1 MDYLHQ
7 NVGIL
12 FLTVC
17 SRYYL
22 HQNLSILT
30 TCSRYVRLGS
40 DCLGPRGDDKS
51 GCRDYWET
59 YCVMVE
65 SESRVT
71 SYRANRFNNLFQAAA
86 ALHFHRADIKNF
98 LEKYLAK
105 QNRKIQSICADN
117 KCDQVDCHVTA
128 LGLLYFRVTG
138 PYWEL
143 LAQDIHYLDFCIY
156 VNQLLQHFQRW
167 AANPA
172 DAFSQEFDPLFG
184 KRFMPDPDTFQAL
197 LSISVDQ
204 QAKVMA
210 TLRKISK
217 EVIITI
223 NNQLKDF
230 LEGGRYYHVTDPEL
244 RQRMKHCKLTNL
256 VGEQA
261 FGDLDFSIFKRRY
274 ASLHHHSTVQMM
286 KQNKPISMWFSS
298 KDEEEQKCL
307 LNLSAE
313 KAPLLRQQHVLEEK
327 DCVARRRIVLEQN
340 HLKKEAVRVK
350 KSNKINEIIALM
362 QRHRG
367 PCQKAADVNRLLF
380 TYKKWTDQIVAL
392 KAELQ
397 YHKIVLSSKSPLLQ
411 VGGKVQELVA
421 RLKSFLADRAVKTP
435 PEAANT
441 PPEAANTPPEAVN
454 IPAAAANA
462 SLPAGRGRKR
472 FLQCTANPAGQARK
486 RQRLPSPSFPED
498 AQERHQSPSPPQP
511 SSSVSSSFK
520 KYSFSVQSE
529 FVAVHYDNDYYIGE
543 VVDVLS
549 SEEGVVNFM
558 ERCTIKSTAFAWPKV
573 PDRCTVHRNFVF
585 ANGNDISL
593 APISSSGRTWR
604 VQDMTVLL
612 MKYTHF
618 RALFV
623 DN

>member
-1 MDYLHQ
+1 M
-7 NVGIL
+7 
-12 FLTVC
+12 
-17 SRYYL
+17 

-30 TCSRYVRLGS
+30 ICSRYVRLGS

-86 ALHFHRADIKNF
+86 ALHFHRANIKNF

-167 AANPA
+167 AAHPA
-172 DAFSQEFDPLFG
+172 DAFSQEFDPLFV
-184 KRFMPDPDTFQAL
+184 KRFMPDPDLFQAL
-197 LSISVDQ
+197 LSISIDQ

-244 RQRMKHCKLTNL
+244 RQRTKHCKLTNL

-286 KQNKPISMWFSS
+286 KRNKPISMWFSS

-313 KAPLLRQQHVLEEK
+313 KAPLLRQQHLLEEK

-350 KSNKINEIIALM
+350 KSNKINEIVALM

-367 PCQKAADVNRLLF
+367 PCQKAADANRLLF
-380 TYKKWTDQIVAL
+380 TSKKRTDQIAAL

-397 YHKIVLSSKSPLLQ
+397 YHKIVLFSKLPLLR
-411 VGGKVQELVA
+411 VGGKVQELVT
-421 RLKSFLADRAVKTP
+421 RLKSFLADC
-435 PEAANT
+435 AANT
-441 PPEAANTPPEAVN
+441 PPEAAVN
-454 IPAAAANA
+454 SPAAADAAASA
-462 SLPAGRGRKR
+462 SLPVRRGRKR

-486 RQRLPSPSFPED
+486 RQRLPSPSSPEA

-511 SSSVSSSFK
+511 SSSNSSSLK
-520 KYSFSVQSE
+520 KYIFSVQSE
-529 FVAVHYDNDYYIGE
+529 FVAVHYDNDYYIGD

-585 ANGNDISL
+585 ASGNDISL
-593 APISSSGRTWR
+593 APISTSGRTWR
-604 VQDMTVLL
+604 VQDMTLLL

>member
-1 MDYLHQ
+1 MHYLHQ

-184 KRFMPDPDTFQAL
+184 KRFMPDPDMFQAL

-261 FGDLDFSIFKRRY
+261 FGDLDFSIFKRCY

-286 KQNKPISMWFSS
+286 KRNKPISMWFSS

-307 LNLSAE
+307 LNLSSE

-380 TYKKWTDQIVAL
+380 TYKKRTDQIVAL

-397 YHKIVLSSKSPLLQ
+397 YHKIVLSSKSPLLR
-411 VGGKVQELVA
+411 VGGKVQELVT
-421 RLKSFLADRAVKTP
+421 SFLADR
-435 PEAANT
+435 AANT

-454 IPAAAANA
+454 IPAAAAIA

-486 RQRLPSPSFPED
+486 CQRLPSPSSPED
-498 AQERHQSPSPPQP
+498 AQERHQSPSPPKP
-511 SSSVSSSFK
+511 SCSISSSFK
-520 KYSFSVQSE
+520 KSE
-529 FVAVHYDNDYYIGE
+529 FVAVHYDNDCYIGE

-549 SEEGVVNFM
+549 SEGVVNFM

-573 PDRCTVHRNFVF
+573 PHRCTVTLFLQVEMTSAWRLFHRLDEHGVF
-585 ANGNDISL
+585 
-593 APISSSGRTWR
+593 RT
-604 VQDMTVLL
+604 
-612 MKYTHF
+612 
-618 RALFV
+618 
-623 DN
+623 